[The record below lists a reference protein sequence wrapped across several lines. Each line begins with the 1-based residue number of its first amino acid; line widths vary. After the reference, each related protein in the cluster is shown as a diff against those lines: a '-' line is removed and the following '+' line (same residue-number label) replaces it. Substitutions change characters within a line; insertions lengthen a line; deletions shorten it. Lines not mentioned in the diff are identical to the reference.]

1 MVFIVTSFGSMVA
14 AASSR
19 HGQGSGNRENRDSS
33 VDFYGCPPA
42 FGRGT
47 IELPAVGG
55 SSVIDQQSERRVPRT
70 NRSHRT
76 TTSSHSSEVGDLARE
91 LASDLDW
98 GLEESAAR
106 RRLVEVGANRLPAPE
121 RPPYIAIAARQ
132 MADPLVALLLAA
144 TAVSLLIGERIEALV
159 IAAIV
164 VLNAALGFLQE
175 AGAERA
181 VLALRTAVR
190 PTASVIRE
198 GSERVVPAED
208 VVPGDLLVLRE
219 GDRVSADARVA
230 VGEMLELDESALTGE
245 SLPVRKADASV
256 ASGTAMA
263 DRSSMVFAGT
273 GVTRGWGRAVV
284 VATGGDTEVGRIAAL
299 TAAARSPLTPLQRQL
314 AQLSRAMVALGVV
327 VTALLTLGMLARGA
341 SLRESFLVGVA
352 VAVAAVP
359 EGLGATV
366 TIALAQGA
374 RAMAGRGAIVRRLAA
389 VETLGAATV
398 IAADKTGTL
407 TINQLR
413 VVAVWPEPG
422 RTERDVL
429 EAGVLASTA
438 DLIADEDGIRI
449 AGDPVDGAF
458 MLALAAAGGADPRF
472 DGRTVVRVVPFDPTR
487 RRLTAVYEKDGR
499 RCLFVKGAPETLIDR
514 SRWTARRRRALHAE
528 ATKWGSEGLR
538 VLAVGERVLGSER
551 LGDDDQLD
559 RDIDIIGL
567 VGLRDPLRPTAADS
581 IRCARAEGVA
591 VALLTGDHPVTAAA
605 VARALELPD
614 AVPVTGVQLEALDDE
629 ELGRAIQSRSV
640 FARVTPAD
648 KLRLVETL
656 QRAGHVVAVTGDGIN
671 DTPALRRADVGVA
684 MGGSGTESA
693 REAADVV
700 LTDDDFATMLA
711 AIHEGRRIAA
721 NIRNFVAFLLS
732 ANLGEVVLFAV
743 AIVAGIGAPMT
754 VVQVLAVNL
763 LTDGLPA
770 VALSRDPVSVRAAP
784 SQPRGHDA
792 LFPRSLQQ
800 ALTLMGVAVGLTAT
814 AAYAIGREIDPDA
827 AQTMAFATLA
837 VAELALVFS
846 IRSGNLPAW
855 RARRNPLLLAS
866 VSVSFAFLVLAIY
879 FAPLRDAFGTEALGI
894 ATAAIV
900 GGLAVGPAALAETAK
915 VVLRRRGG
923 R

>member
-1 MVFIVTSFGSMVA
+1 
-14 AASSR
+14 
-19 HGQGSGNRENRDSS
+19 
-33 VDFYGCPPA
+33 
-42 FGRGT
+42 
-47 IELPAVGG
+47 
-55 SSVIDQQSERRVPRT
+55 VIDQQSERHVPRT
-70 NRSHRT
+70 NRPLQTAS
-76 TTSSHSSEVGDLARE
+76 SSHSSEVNDLARE
-91 LASDLDW
+91 LATDLNG
-98 GLEESAAR
+98 GLDETVAR
-106 RRLVEVGANRLPAPE
+106 RRLVEFGANRLPVPE
-121 RPPYIAIAARQ
+121 RPPYVAIAARQ

-144 TAVSLLIGERIEALV
+144 TAVSFLIGEQLEALV

-164 VLNAALGFLQE
+164 VLNAVLGFGQE

-181 VLALRTAVR
+181 VLALRNAIH

-198 GSERVVPAED
+198 GRERVVPAED

-230 VGEMLELDESALTGE
+230 VGELLELDESALTGE
-245 SLPVRKADASV
+245 PFPVRKACASV
-256 ASGTAMA
+256 AGKTAMA

-273 GVTRGWGRAVV
+273 GVTRGGGRAIV
-284 VATGGDTEVGRIAAL
+284 VATGGETEVGHIATL
-299 TAAARSPLTPLQRQL
+299 TATARPPLTPLQRRL
-314 AQLSRAMVALGVV
+314 AELSRAMVALGIA

-341 SLRESFLVGVA
+341 SLHEAFLVGVA

-413 VVAVWPEPG
+413 VVAVRPEPA

-438 DLIADEDGIRI
+438 DLIHDERGIRI

-458 MLALAAAGGADPRF
+458 MLALAAAGGADPRA

-499 RCLFVKGAPETLIDR
+499 RCLFVKGAPETLIER
-514 SRWTARRRRALHAE
+514 SRSAARRRRELLAE
-528 ATKWGSEGLR
+528 ATGWASDGLR
-538 VLAVGERVLGSER
+538 VLAVGQRVLGSEQV
-551 LGDDDQLD
+551 GDEDELD
-559 RDIDIIGL
+559 REIEILGI

-581 IRCARAEGVA
+581 IRRAREEGVG
-591 VALLTGDHPVTAAA
+591 VAILTGDHPVTAAA

-614 AVPVTGVQLEALDDE
+614 GIPLTGLQLEALDDA
-629 ELGRAIQSRSV
+629 ELARATQIHSV

-711 AIHEGRRIAA
+711 AIHEGRRIAD

-770 VALSRDPVSVRAAP
+770 VALSRDPVSARTAR
-784 SQPRGHDA
+784 SRPRGHDS
-792 LFPRSLQQ
+792 LFPRPLQL
-800 ALTLMGVAVGLTAT
+800 ALTLMGIAVGLTAT
-814 AAYAIGREIDPDA
+814 AGYVIGRAIDPDA
-827 AQTMAFATLA
+827 SQTMAFATLA
-837 VAELALVFS
+837 IAELMLVFS
-846 IRSGNLPAW
+846 IRSGTLPLW
-855 RARRNPLLLAS
+855 QARRNPLLLAS
-866 VSVSFAFLVLAIY
+866 VVVSFAFLVLSIY
-879 FAPLRDAFGTEALGI
+879 FAPLREAFGTESLDIGA
-894 ATAAIV
+894 AAIV
-900 GGLAVGPAALAETAK
+900 GCLAVAPAALTEAAK
-915 VVLRRRGG
+915 AVLRRSAALL
-923 R
+923 

>member
-1 MVFIVTSFGSMVA
+1 VIEQHTSPRPPR
-14 AASSR
+14 SSR
-19 HGQGSGNRENRDSS
+19 PERTAS
-33 VDFYGCPPA
+33 PP
-42 FGRGT
+42 
-47 IELPAVGG
+47 
-55 SSVIDQQSERRVPRT
+55 
-70 NRSHRT
+70 
-76 TTSSHSSEVGDLARE
+76 HSSLLADLARE
-91 LASDLDW
+91 LGTDVDH
-98 GLEESAAR
+98 GLEEPAAR
-106 RRLVEVGANRLPAPE
+106 RRLVEVGANRLLLPG
-121 RPPYIAIAARQ
+121 RPPYVAIAARQ
-132 MADPLVALLLAA
+132 LADPLVALLVVA
-144 TAVSLLIGERIEALV
+144 TAVSFLIGERLEALV
-159 IAAIV
+159 IAAIIL
-164 VLNAALGFLQE
+164 LNAVLGFVQE

-181 VLALRTAVR
+181 ILALRTAIR

-198 GSERVVPAED
+198 GRERDVPAEE

-219 GDRVSADARVA
+219 GDRVAADARLA
-230 VGEMLELDESALTGE
+230 SQERLELDESALTGE
-245 SLPVRKADASV
+245 SLPVSKACAAV
-256 ASGTAMA
+256 AVETAMA

-273 GVTRGWGRAVV
+273 GVSCGGGRAIV
-284 VATGGDTEVGRIAAL
+284 VATGHATELGRIATLASE
-299 TAAARSPLTPLQRQL
+299 AKPPLTPLQQGL
-314 AQLSRAMVALGVV
+314 GQLSRAMVALGVT
-327 VTALLTLGMLARGA
+327 VTSLLTLGMLARGA
-341 SLRESFLVGVA
+341 TLEDAFLVGVS

-359 EGLGATV
+359 EGLAATV

-374 RAMAGRGAIVRRLAA
+374 RAMAGRGAIVRRVAA

-413 VVAVWPEPG
+413 VVAVRPEPG

-438 DLIADEDGIRI
+438 DIVDDECGIRI

-458 MLALAAAGGADPRF
+458 LLALAAGAPDPRV
-472 DGRTVVRVVPFDPTR
+472 DGRTLVRVVPFDPMR
-487 RRLTAVYEKDGR
+487 RRLTAVFEERGR
-499 RCLFVKGAPETLIDR
+499 RHVLVKGAPETLVER
-514 SRWTARRRRALHAE
+514 SCLAAPRRRELLAE
-528 ATKWGSEGLR
+528 ATNWASDGLR

-551 LGDDDQLD
+551 EGDDDELD
-559 RDIDIIGL
+559 REIEILGL
-567 VGLRDPLRPTAADS
+567 VGLRDPLRPSAAES
-581 IRCARAEGVA
+581 IRRAREEGVG
-591 VALLTGDHPVTAAA
+591 VAILTGDHPVTAAA
-605 VARALELPD
+605 IARALGLPNGVPLTGLQFEAMDDAEL
-614 AVPVTGVQLEALDDE
+614 A
-629 ELGRAIQSRSV
+629 RATEGRSV

-648 KLRLVETL
+648 KLRLVEAL

-711 AIHEGRRIAA
+711 AIREGRRIAD

-754 VVQVLAVNL
+754 VVQVLTVNL

-770 VALSRDPVSVRAAP
+770 VALARDPVSVRTAR
-784 SQPRGHDA
+784 SRPRGHDS
-792 LFPRSLQQ
+792 LFPRPLQL
-800 ALTLMGVAVGLTAT
+800 ALTLMGIAVGLTAT
-814 AAYAIGREIDPDA
+814 AGYVIGRAIDPDA

-846 IRSGNLPAW
+846 IRSGTLPFW
-855 RARRNPLLLAS
+855 QARRNPLLLVS
-866 VSVSFAFLVLAIY
+866 VLVSFAFLVLSIY
-879 FAPLRDAFGTEALGI
+879 FAPLRDAFGTEALGV

-900 GGLAVGPAALAETAK
+900 ASLAVAPAALTEMAK
-915 VVLRRRGG
+915 AVLRRRGH